1 MPAPFLSE
9 IKSGVII
16 MYRFL
21 SHDTGSNLPV
31 LPVIDVGQVVASN
44 LADAINAAVTK
55 CLNESIEYLNVW
67 RENARLATV
76 TADGVAWLSRQGTYE
91 IKGG

>member
-1 MPAPFLSE
+1 VLAPFLSE

-31 LPVIDVGQVVASN
+31 LPVIDAGQVTAPS
-44 LADAINAAVTK
+44 LSAAINAAVNK
-55 CLNESIEYLNVW
+55 CLNEGVEYLNVW
-67 RENARLATV
+67 RNGVRLAIV
-76 TADGVAWLSRQGTYE
+76 TADGIAWLSRQGTYE
-91 IKGG
+91 IKGE

>member
-1 MPAPFLSE
+1 VLAPFLSE

-16 MYRFL
+16 MYRFMR
-21 SHDTGSNLPV
+21 HDTGSDLSV
-31 LPVIDVGQVVASN
+31 LPVIDAGQVVASS
-44 LADAINAAVTK
+44 LADAINTAVTK

-76 TADGVAWLSRQGTYE
+76 TADGIAWLSRQGAYE
-91 IKGG
+91 IKGN

>member
-1 MPAPFLSE
+1 
-9 IKSGVII
+9 
-16 MYRFL
+16 MYRFMR
-21 SHDTGSNLPV
+21 HDTGSALPV
-31 LPVIDVGQVVASN
+31 LPVIDAGQMTAPS
-44 LADAINAAVTK
+44 LSAAINAAVSK

-76 TADGVAWLSRQGTYE
+76 TADGIAWLSRQGAYE